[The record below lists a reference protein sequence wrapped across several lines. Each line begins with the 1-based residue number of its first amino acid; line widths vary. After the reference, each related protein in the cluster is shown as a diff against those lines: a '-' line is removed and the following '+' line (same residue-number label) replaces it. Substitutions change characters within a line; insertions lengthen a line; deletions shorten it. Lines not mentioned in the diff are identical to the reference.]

1 MGVRKEGSPARVSF
15 GQGLTRQG
23 QLLGR
28 QCCPQAARRS
38 EGTWRGDAGTA
49 GTASEEPTMCF
60 PMPSRVTTTWEY
72 LHCGDWQMLWSRTS
86 FGNHLPVLRGL

>member
-1 MGVRKEGSPARVSF
+1 MGVRKEGSPTGVSF

-38 EGTWRGDAGTA
+38 EGTWGGCWDSWHCIRRANSVLPHAKPSDNHVGVFTLWGLADA
-49 GTASEEPTMCF
+49 M
-60 PMPSRVTTTWEY
+60 VQ
-72 LHCGDWQMLWSRTS
+72 DILW
-86 FGNHLPVLRGL
+86 